1 MPDSYNNLRRKR
13 CHSLFH
19 SWALATNHCITA
31 GPPHSRMSQ
40 LNHSFPHWQGCV
52 KHLPAALPQTSHIE
66 FKSSPP
72 HHPFQSGPAL
82 NRYSNTVAVVHPS
95 LLHLQLPGLCH
106 PLLVLGHSL
115 LPLLLHLPLLSPLS
129 SQLVSLKQVLCIYS

>member
-1 MPDSYNNLRRKR
+1 MQAVGHRKSLILFHLENHRDSQGPVNTGHVWDSRLILILHLPDSYDNLRRKR

-19 SWALATNHCITA
+19 SWAPTTTHCITA
-31 GPPHSRMSQ
+31 APPHFRRSQ

-72 HHPFQSGPAL
+72 HHPFQSSPAL
-82 NRYSNTVAVVHPS
+82 NRY
-95 LLHLQLPGLCH
+95 
-106 PLLVLGHSL
+106 
-115 LPLLLHLPLLSPLS
+115 
-129 SQLVSLKQVLCIYS
+129 